1 MTRPQSPIRNVSVRW
16 MMAAS
21 KSDPT
26 DESLPQGGLRQR
38 LRDAFAPP
46 SVLPLIAEA
55 YETLDEIHKRIAK
68 LPKPSSW
75 KDDMLKLID
84 KGVQK

>member
-1 MTRPQSPIRNVSVRW
+1 
-16 MMAAS
+16 MAPS
-21 KSDPT
+21 NKQDPT

-46 SVLPLIAEA
+46 SVMPLIGEA
-55 YETLDEIHKRIAK
+55 YETLNELHRRIAK

-75 KDDMLKLID
+75 KDDMLRIID
-84 KGVQK
+84 EGIQK